1 MGEEQDGLA
10 EAVGLFNAGRYF
22 EAHEV
27 LERLWL
33 AAEGLDRELYQ
44 GVLQVAVGL
53 HHEAHGNRKG
63 AASML
68 AKGVSRLARSR
79 PRTWASTWPAYS
91 PTCAPSKPRRMRGG
105 LRRCGCF
112 PNPSTGY
119 SRGGAYNRR
128 TPWRASSP

>member
-10 EAVGLFNAGRYF
+10 EAASLFNAGRYF

-33 AAEGLDRELYQ
+33 AAEGLDRDLYQ

-53 HHEAHGNRKG
+53 HHEARGNRKG

-68 AKGVSRLARSR
+68 AKGVSRLA
-79 PRTWASTWPAYS
+79 PL
-91 PTCAPSKPRRMRGG
+91 APSRLGVDVAGLLDDVRTFEATPPDTRRAPK
-105 LRRCGCF
+105 LRLLR
-112 PNPSTGY
+112 
-119 SRGGAYNRR
+119 
-128 TPWRASSP
+128 

>member
-10 EAVGLFNAGRYF
+10 EAASLFNAGRYF

-53 HHEAHGNRKG
+53 HHEARGNRKG

-68 AKGVSRLARSR
+68 AKGVSRLA
-79 PRTWASTWPAYS
+79 PL
-91 PTCAPSKPRRMRGG
+91 APSRLGVDVAGLLDDVRAFQAAPDARRAPKVRL
-105 LRRCGCF
+105 LR
-112 PNPSTGY
+112 
-119 SRGGAYNRR
+119 
-128 TPWRASSP
+128 

>member
-1 MGEEQDGLA
+1 MAEAGEEGLD
-10 EAVGLFNAGRYF
+10 EAVELFNAGQYF

-33 AAEGLDRELYQ
+33 AADGLDRELYQ

-68 AKGVSRLARSR
+68 AKGVSRLT
-79 PRTWASTWPAYS
+79 PL
-91 PTCAPSKPRRMRGG
+91 APSRLGVDVARLLDDVRAFQETPPDARRAPK
-105 LRRCGCF
+105 LRLL
-112 PNPSTGY
+112 S
-119 SRGGAYNRR
+119 
-128 TPWRASSP
+128 